1 MRSFFCSLPVLL
13 HQILLVSLIVGC
25 GGRGDG
31 YSGPRGTV
39 SGSITVDGK
48 PLQKGCQVMFIAAAG
63 HTASGVIDEA
73 GKYNLIYTDGDV
85 PAVEYQVQLT
95 APISVTTQDA
105 DPSKMA
111 QNMTL
116 SKKSGGA
123 SNEAPFPPKYGS
135 TATSKMS
142 FTVKEGPNT
151 ADFALSS
158 K

>member
-1 MRSFFCSLPVLL
+1 MRSLISSLPVLL

-39 SGSITVDGK
+39 SGTITVDGK

-73 GKYNLIYTDGDV
+73 GKYNLIYTDGEV

-95 APISVTTQDA
+95 APISTATQNV
-105 DPSKMA
+105 DPAAMA
-111 QNMTL
+111 QKMTL
-116 SKKSGGA
+116 SKKSVGA
-123 SNEAPFPPKYGS
+123 ANDAPFPSKYGS
-135 TATSKMS
+135 TSTSKMS
-142 FTVKEGPNT
+142 FTVKQGPNT

>member
-1 MRSFFCSLPVLL
+1 MRSLFSSLPVLL
-13 HQILLVSLIVGC
+13 RQILLVSLIVGC

-39 SGSITVDGK
+39 IGTVTVDGK
-48 PLQKGCQVMFIAAAG
+48 PLQKGCQVVFIAAAG
-63 HTASGVIDEA
+63 HTASGVVDDS
-73 GKYNLIYTDGDV
+73 GKYTLIYSHGDV
-85 PAVEYQVQLT
+85 PAVEYQVQLA
-95 APISVTTQDA
+95 APISTATQDV
-105 DPSKMA
+105 DPAKMA

-116 SKKSGGA
+116 SKKSVGA
-123 SNEAPFPPKYGS
+123 ANEGPFPSKYGS

-142 FTVKEGPNT
+142 FTIKEGPNT